1 MRLTTTTTTKD
12 RRALNAVVGIE
23 STRTIER
30 KESTGITTEEEEMDE
45 DARETETETEEEDA
59 EDGAGR
65 TKTTTTTTT
74 TTTEVDRSLAFPR
87 SWKGIAKRNDEVS
100 IKTTSKAEEEDD
112 NTGERTKGPRKI
124 D

>member
-1 MRLTTTTTTKD
+1 MRFTTTKD
-12 RRALNAVVGIE
+12 RRVLNAVVGIE
-23 STRTIER
+23 STRAIER
-30 KESTGITTEEEEMDE
+30 KESTGITTEEEEEMDE

-74 TTTEVDRSLAFPR
+74 TITEVDRSLAFPR

>member
-30 KESTGITTEEEEMDE
+30 KESTGITTEEEEEMDE
-45 DARETETETEEEDA
+45 DARETETETDA

-65 TKTTTTTTT
+65 MKTTTTTTT
-74 TTTEVDRSLAFPR
+74 TTTITEVDRSLAFPR

>member
-1 MRLTTTTTTKD
+1 
-12 RRALNAVVGIE
+12 
-23 STRTIER
+23 
-30 KESTGITTEEEEMDE
+30 MDE
-45 DARETETETEEEDA
+45 DARETETKTETEEEGA

-65 TKTTTTTTT
+65 MKTMTTTT

-112 NTGERTKGPRKI
+112 NTGEITKGPRKI

>member
-1 MRLTTTTTTKD
+1 
-12 RRALNAVVGIE
+12 
-23 STRTIER
+23 
-30 KESTGITTEEEEMDE
+30 MDE
-45 DARETETETEEEDA
+45 DARETETETETEEEDA

-74 TTTEVDRSLAFPR
+74 TTITEVDRSLAFPR